1 MATAIQ
7 ETKDKAAQIG
17 GIAQARYTRV
27 SPQKARLVIDLIR
40 GRRAEEALHTL
51 QFTKKRVAKD
61 IEKTLRSAIA
71 NAERKAEDSGETLDV
86 DELFV
91 TRCFVNE
98 GPRWKRM
105 RPAPRGRGSRYQRR
119 TSHIVVE
126 VSEHHRAVADRVAA
140 AAAEAQASKG
150 GKGAERKARK
160 ALEQRNKPGQKT
172 HPYGFRLGYNKV
184 WKSRWFAKKDYA
196 DLLHED
202 VVLRKQL
209 KEKLKSAGIS
219 GIDVERAANKLVV
232 RIYTARPG
240 IIIGRKGSEI
250 DKLKA
255 DVQKRTK
262 REVHIDIQEVHRPE
276 LDAHLVAES
285 IALQLEKRVAF
296 RRAMRKAVDS
306 ALRFGCKGIKVRVAG
321 RLNGAEIARKEWYLQ
336 GRLPLQTLRADIDF
350 GTAEAHTTYGV
361 IGVKCWIYQGE
372 KIPQRVN
379 KNAPAAAAKA

>member
-7 ETKDKAAQIG
+7 ETTDKAAQIG

-98 GPRWKRM
+98 GPR
-105 RPAPRGRGSRYQRR
+105 GFRYQKR

-150 GKGAERKARK
+150 VKGAVRKARK
-160 ALEQRNKPGQKT
+160 ALEQRNKPGQK
-172 HPYGFRLGYNKV
+172 
-184 WKSRWFAKKDYA
+184 KK
-196 DLLHED
+196 
-202 VVLRKQL
+202 K
-209 KEKLKSAGIS
+209 
-219 GIDVERAANKLVV
+219 
-232 RIYTARPG
+232 
-240 IIIGRKGSEI
+240 
-250 DKLKA
+250 
-255 DVQKRTK
+255 
-262 REVHIDIQEVHRPE
+262 
-276 LDAHLVAES
+276 
-285 IALQLEKRVAF
+285 
-296 RRAMRKAVDS
+296 
-306 ALRFGCKGIKVRVAG
+306 
-321 RLNGAEIARKEWYLQ
+321 
-336 GRLPLQTLRADIDF
+336 
-350 GTAEAHTTYGV
+350 
-361 IGVKCWIYQGE
+361 
-372 KIPQRVN
+372 
-379 KNAPAAAAKA
+379 